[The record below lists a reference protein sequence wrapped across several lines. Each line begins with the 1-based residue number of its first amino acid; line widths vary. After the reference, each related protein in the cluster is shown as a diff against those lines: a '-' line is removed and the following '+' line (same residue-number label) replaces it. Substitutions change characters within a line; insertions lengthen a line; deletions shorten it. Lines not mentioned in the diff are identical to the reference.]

1 MGLPVS
7 KYDWWILAAAFALFA
22 AWLITRLPVLRTLAL
37 PVVVGRRWVIFSG
50 ACGWAI
56 EILESN

>member
-22 AWLITRLPVLRTLAL
+22 AWLITRLPVLRTLVLAA
-37 PVVVGRRWVIFSG
+37 GWVIFSG

>member
-22 AWLITRLPVLRTLAL
+22 AWLITRLPVLRTLVLAAAL
-37 PVVVGRRWVIFSG
+37 GYLLRRVWVGYLYFG
-50 ACGWAI
+50 NY
-56 EILESN
+56 LND

>member
-7 KYDWWILAAAFALFA
+7 KYDWWILAAAFALFV
-22 AWLITRLPVLRTLAL
+22 AWLITRLPVLRTLVLAAAL
-37 PVVVGRRWVIFSG
+37 GYLLRRVWG
-50 ACGWAI
+50 GAI

>member
-22 AWLITRLPVLRTLAL
+22 AWLITRLPVLRTLVLAADRKS
-37 PVVVGRRWVIFSG
+37 VV
-50 ACGWAI
+50 
-56 EILESN
+56 

>member
-22 AWLITRLPVLRTLAL
+22 AWLITRLPVLRTLVLAAAL
-37 PVVVGRRWVIFSG
+37 GLSLIH
-50 ACGWAI
+50 I
-56 EILESN
+56 

>member
-22 AWLITRLPVLRTLAL
+22 AWLITRLPVLRTLVLAAAL
-37 PVVVGRRWVIFSG
+37 GYLLPRVWVGYRNFG
-50 ACGWAI
+50 K
-56 EILESN
+56 

>member
-22 AWLITRLPVLRTLAL
+22 AWLITRLPVLRTLVLAA
-37 PVVVGRRWVIFSG
+37 VIFSG

>member
-22 AWLITRLPVLRTLAL
+22 AWLITRLPVLRTLVLAAAR
-37 PVVVGRRWVIFSG
+37 VGGLSKFWKVIERLIWKKS
-50 ACGWAI
+50 
-56 EILESN
+56 

>member
-22 AWLITRLPVLRTLAL
+22 AWLITRLPVLRWSLR
-37 PVVVGRRWVIFSG
+37 RRWVIFSG

>member
-22 AWLITRLPVLRTLAL
+22 AWLITRLPVLRTLVLAAAL
-37 PVVVGRRWVIFSG
+37 GYLLRRVWVGDRNFG
-50 ACGWAI
+50 K
-56 EILESN
+56 

>member
-22 AWLITRLPVLRTLAL
+22 AWLITRLPVLRTLVLAEAL
-37 PVVVGRRWVIFSG
+37 GYLLRRVWVGYRNFG
-50 ACGWAI
+50 K
-56 EILESN
+56 

>member
-22 AWLITRLPVLRTLAL
+22 AWRQITRLPVLRTLVLAAAL
-37 PVVVGRRWVIFSG
+37 GYLLRRVWVGYRNFG
-50 ACGWAI
+50 K
-56 EILESN
+56 

>member
-22 AWLITRLPVLRTLAL
+22 AWLITRLPVLRTLVLAAVL
-37 PVVVGRRWVIFSG
+37 GYLLRRVWVGYRNFG
-50 ACGWAI
+50 K
-56 EILESN
+56 